1 MIIRTIFTILS
12 SVKTADRGL
21 IGRLSL
27 VALPIMFQNLLTS
40 SLSFLDT
47 LMIGQLGQQEIAA
60 VGIANQVYFVIS
72 LLFFGI
78 ASGTSIYLAQYYGAR
93 EYGKMRKA
101 MSFAT
106 MLCLAGGAIVS
117 ILSFIF
123 SDAII
128 RIFSAEQ
135 AVIDAGSTYLR
146 YVAFSYMFSAV
157 SATLS
162 IGFRST
168 GKASLPLIVSFV
180 SLTMN
185 AIGNYL
191 LIFGIGPF
199 PFLGVAG
206 GAISTFIAR
215 LAEMLILALLAW
227 GRHEPFAFAPR
238 KDLGWDRTFIE
249 SFAITALPVVLNEL
263 FWSLGMTL
271 YKVAYSSLGTE
282 ALAAVNITES
292 IGNFFFIAM
301 MGIANGATIVLG
313 NEIGSGNPD
322 KARGWAMDLIVISL
336 LTGAVM
342 GTLEF
347 LLAPLFAS
355 WFNVTAAVAMTAIS
369 ALKVSSFRQPLK
381 SLNMCMIVGVLRSG
395 GDTRYAVF
403 AELGGIWLIGIPLA
417 FIGTRILGLPLP
429 WIYAI
434 CAAEEIFQ
442 LIAESIRMKNGRWL
456 NILA

>member
-1 MIIRTIFTILS
+1 
-12 SVKTADRGL
+12 
-21 IGRLSL
+21 
-27 VALPIMFQNLLTS
+27 
-40 SLSFLDT
+40 
-47 LMIGQLGQQEIAA
+47 
-60 VGIANQVYFVIS
+60 
-72 LLFFGI
+72 
-78 ASGTSIYLAQYYGAR
+78 
-93 EYGKMRKA
+93 

-106 MLCLAGGAIVS
+106 MLCLAGGALVS

-227 GRHEPFAFAPR
+227 GRHEPFAFSPR

-369 ALKVSSFRQPLK
+369 ALKVNSFRQPLK

>member
-27 VALPIMFQNLLTS
+27 VALPIMLQNLLTS

-106 MLCLAGGAIVS
+106 MLCLAGGALVS

-227 GRHEPFAFAPR
+227 GRHEPFAFSPR

-369 ALKVSSFRQPLK
+369 ALKVNSFRQPLK

>member
-1 MIIRTIFTILS
+1 M
-12 SVKTADRGL
+12 
-21 IGRLSL
+21 
-27 VALPIMFQNLLTS
+27 
-40 SLSFLDT
+40 
-47 LMIGQLGQQEIAA
+47 
-60 VGIANQVYFVIS
+60 
-72 LLFFGI
+72 
-78 ASGTSIYLAQYYGAR
+78 
-93 EYGKMRKA
+93 
-101 MSFAT
+101 
-106 MLCLAGGAIVS
+106 
-117 ILSFIF
+117 
-123 SDAII
+123 
-128 RIFSAEQ
+128 
-135 AVIDAGSTYLR
+135 
-146 YVAFSYMFSAV
+146 
-157 SATLS
+157 
-162 IGFRST
+162 
-168 GKASLPLIVSFV
+168 
-180 SLTMN
+180 
-185 AIGNYL
+185 
-191 LIFGIGPF
+191 
-199 PFLGVAG
+199 
-206 GAISTFIAR
+206 
-215 LAEMLILALLAW
+215 
-227 GRHEPFAFAPR
+227 
-238 KDLGWDRTFIE
+238 
-249 SFAITALPVVLNEL
+249 VLNEL

>member
-27 VALPIMFQNLLTS
+27 VALPIMLQNLLTS

-78 ASGTSIYLAQYYGAR
+78 ASGTSIYLAQYYGAG

>member
-27 VALPIMFQNLLTS
+27 VALPIMLQNLLTS

-162 IGFRST
+162 IGFRSVSQEARSPRSSPALRRCSSWRCWHGEGMNPSPSPLGKTSAGT
-168 GKASLPLIVSFV
+168 GHSSNHLPSR
-180 SLTMN
+180 
-185 AIGNYL
+185 
-191 LIFGIGPF
+191 PF
-199 PFLGVAG
+199 P
-206 GAISTFIAR
+206 
-215 LAEMLILALLAW
+215 W
-227 GRHEPFAFAPR
+227 
-238 KDLGWDRTFIE
+238 
-249 SFAITALPVVLNEL
+249 
-263 FWSLGMTL
+263 
-271 YKVAYSSLGTE
+271 
-282 ALAAVNITES
+282 
-292 IGNFFFIAM
+292 
-301 MGIANGATIVLG
+301 
-313 NEIGSGNPD
+313 
-322 KARGWAMDLIVISL
+322 
-336 LTGAVM
+336 
-342 GTLEF
+342 
-347 LLAPLFAS
+347 
-355 WFNVTAAVAMTAIS
+355 
-369 ALKVSSFRQPLK
+369 
-381 SLNMCMIVGVLRSG
+381 C
-395 GDTRYAVF
+395 
-403 AELGGIWLIGIPLA
+403 
-417 FIGTRILGLPLP
+417 
-429 WIYAI
+429 
-434 CAAEEIFQ
+434 
-442 LIAESIRMKNGRWL
+442 
-456 NILA
+456 

>member
-27 VALPIMFQNLLTS
+27 VALPIMLQNLLTS

-78 ASGTSIYLAQYYGAR
+78 ASGTSIYLAQYYGAG

-106 MLCLAGGAIVS
+106 MLCLAGGALVS

-227 GRHEPFAFAPR
+227 GRHEPFAFSPR

-292 IGNFFFIAM
+292 IGNFFFIA
-301 MGIANGATIVLG
+301 VCKRLFV
-313 NEIGSGNPD
+313 NP
-322 KARGWAMDLIVISL
+322 
-336 LTGAVM
+336 
-342 GTLEF
+342 
-347 LLAPLFAS
+347 
-355 WFNVTAAVAMTAIS
+355 
-369 ALKVSSFRQPLK
+369 
-381 SLNMCMIVGVLRSG
+381 
-395 GDTRYAVF
+395 
-403 AELGGIWLIGIPLA
+403 
-417 FIGTRILGLPLP
+417 
-429 WIYAI
+429 
-434 CAAEEIFQ
+434 
-442 LIAESIRMKNGRWL
+442 
-456 NILA
+456 

>member
-78 ASGTSIYLAQYYGAR
+78 ASGTSIYLAQYYGAG

-106 MLCLAGGAIVS
+106 MLCLEGGALVS

-227 GRHEPFAFAPR
+227 GRHEPFAFSPR

-336 LTGAVM
+336 LTGALM